1 MNDPQKIINNLSPED
16 TLVILQQLAAQDEKL
31 AAKIASL
38 ALAYLSDVDAE
49 EIAETLRYE
58 LESLTPEEVWDR
70 AGNTRYGYVETAEA
84 AEQRIEEVLEPYL
97 EEMRKYHQ
105 TGLALEAQ
113 QMCQGLLLGFYE
125 FEHHSKTEFKGWSVD
140 SPVYFAL
147 EVLTVWLEGE
157 VEMQQRQEMQAFID
171 EELLGWA
178 RTLSAI
184 E

>member
-1 MNDPQKIINNLSPED
+1 
-16 TLVILQQLAAQDEKL
+16 
-31 AAKIASL
+31 
-38 ALAYLSDVDAE
+38 
-49 EIAETLRYE
+49 
-58 LESLTPEEVWDR
+58 
-70 AGNTRYGYVETAEA
+70 
-84 AEQRIEEVLEPYL
+84 
-97 EEMRKYHQ
+97 
-105 TGLALEAQ
+105 LEAQ
-113 QMCQGLLLGFYE
+113 QMCQGRLLGFYE

-178 RTLSAI
+178 RTLSTI